1 MDDKL
6 KSCSCTR
13 AHVITRGR
21 NKLQRTCM
29 YVCMYVCKTL
39 LTYLH
44 LFILIPSYLHTCT
57 MNVRT
62 TRVHVHYYEY
72 LHLLGI
78 LNVHYTMFYYVQNTK
93 RSHLF
98 FNSLTPP
105 PPPQSSATDAPLLP
119 LPSIFFLD
127 PCIKVSEVNLV
138 PRKKDSN
145 ADMVPSSIDLS
156 ECSAAWL

>member
-1 MDDKL
+1 MHRNLVPEDAI
-6 KSCSCTR
+6 SYNV
-13 AHVITRGR
+13 HV
-21 NKLQRTCM
+21 CM
-29 YVCMYVCKTL
+29 YVCMYVKLYL
-39 LTYLH
+39 LTYIYLYLYLRTYMYYVHVLH
-44 LFILIPSYLHTCT
+44 VY
-57 MNVRT
+57 
-62 TRVHVHYYEY
+62 VHYYEY
-72 LHLLGI
+72 LHLLG
-78 LNVHYTMFYYVQNTK
+78 TMFYYITFKIPKGHN
-93 RSHLF
+93 LF